1 MLEKINI
8 FDVNENAVKLFK
20 VDNPI
25 VVFGDI
31 NNHNGLTVA
40 WGTLGCL
47 WSKDIATVYVKPNRY
62 SFEFANNCEYF
73 SIIWFNEQQRKE
85 INRIYGSM
93 SGRDVNKEA
102 LAGLT
107 PVELDNAVG
116 YEEASLIII
125 CKKIYQ
131 NPIVKESILSEEVI
145 NKPLYQ
151 DGLFHHEYFGEIV
164 SVYRRK

>member
-8 FDVNENAVKLFK
+8 FDVNENAAKLFK

-25 VVFGDI
+25 AVFGDI
-31 NNHNGLTVA
+31 NSHNGLTVA

-93 SGRDVNKEA
+93 SGRDVNKEV

-116 YEEASLIII
+116 YKEASLIII

-131 NPIVKESILSEEVI
+131 NPIVKESILSEEVV

-151 DGLFHHEYFGEIV
+151 DGLFHNEYFGEIV
-164 SVYRRK
+164 SVYKRK

>member
-25 VVFGDI
+25 AVFGDI
-31 NNHNGLTVA
+31 NSHNGLTVA

-93 SGRDVNKEA
+93 SGRDVNKEV

-116 YEEASLIII
+116 YKEASLIII

-131 NPIVKESILSEEVI
+131 NPIVKESILSEEVV

-151 DGLFHHEYFGEIV
+151 DGLFHNEYFGEIV
-164 SVYRRK
+164 SVYKRK

>member
-1 MLEKINI
+1 MFEKISI

-20 VDNPI
+20 IDNPI

-31 NNHNGLTVA
+31 NKHNGLTVA

-73 SIIWFNEQQRKE
+73 SIVWFDESIRKE
-85 INRIYGSM
+85 INRVYGSM
-93 SGRDVNKEA
+93 SGKNVDKEK
-102 LAGLT
+102 LCNLT
-107 PVELDNAVG
+107 PIELDNSVA
-116 YEEASLIII
+116 YKEASLVIV

-131 NPIVKESILSEEVI
+131 NPLNKDNILSEEVLS
-145 NKPLYQ
+145 KPLYQ
-151 DGLFHHEYFGEIV
+151 DGLFHSEYYGEIV
-164 SVYRRK
+164 SVYKNN